1 MAETFLLYGAP
12 GSGKTTLACSAPKP
26 LLLLDIDNRNMK
38 YGEGITHQPLTEK
51 LVEES
56 LSKRLELRGLVTM
69 QPKGY
74 NSFCE
79 QISKLEEECPYKTV
93 VIDSITRL
101 TEHIKRLILFHART
115 VKLEK
120 IRAMRSA
127 DWDTMVM
134 NLEELIGTL
143 FSLSTDYLI
152 ITAHEAVDN
161 DAESA
166 TYRDVKPFIQGS
178 MKDKIGGY
186 FSEVYYLRPENK
198 GGDKTNFSYNVLTH
212 NDGKHISRTARDL
225 PINEAI
231 TFDDILRAKQTIIG
245 GKKNEV

>member
-1 MAETFLLYGAP
+1 MQETFLLYGAP
-12 GSGKTTLACSAPKP
+12 GSGKTTLACTAPKP
-26 LLLLDIDNRNMK
+26 LLLLDIDNRNMN

-51 LVEES
+51 LVEET
-56 LSKRLELRGLVTM
+56 LSKRLELRGLVSM

-79 QISKLEEECPYKTV
+79 QISALEEECPYKTV
-93 VIDSITRL
+93 VVDSLTRL
-101 TEHIKRLILFHART
+101 TEHIVRLILFHART
-115 VKLEK
+115 AKLER
-120 IRAMRSA
+120 IRAMRPC
-127 DWDTMVM
+127 DWGTLLM

-143 FSLSTDYLI
+143 FSLSTEYLI
-152 ITAHEAVDN
+152 ITAHESTDK
-161 DAESA
+161 DDESA

-186 FSEVYYLRPENK
+186 FSEVYYLRPQK
-198 GGDKTNFSYNVLTH
+198 IGGDKTNLSYNVLTH

-225 PINEAI
+225 PVNEAI

-245 GKKNEV
+245 G